1 MFDIGFID
9 LPDQRYD
16 SYAGARQDH
25 TRRAGHERT
34 AAQET
39 SHALPAAAA
48 LAAFLCHAC
57 LGEPHF
63 QPAVGVVMLNN
74 TASPTPPR
82 QGVYARLMAAC
93 AALSA
98 LLFGALGLLVFLD
111 VLLRNLGI
119 VNLPWGLEVSEYLL
133 MSAAFAAAPWLLYH
147 GDHIRVD
154 ILVRALPVGAQRVLD
169 ALSNLF
175 GLAVCAVLA
184 WEAAGSARDA
194 ALQGA
199 LTYKVLVFPEW
210 WLTTPMIASFVL
222 MTVEFARRLVRP
234 SVAGAR

>member
-1 MFDIGFID
+1 MAAPAAFTCHVCLFAPG
-9 LPDQRYD
+9 LHGAVEMAML
-16 SYAGARQDH
+16 SSAGA
-25 TRRAGHERT
+25 A
-34 AAQET
+34 
-39 SHALPAAAA
+39 
-48 LAAFLCHAC
+48 
-57 LGEPHF
+57 
-63 QPAVGVVMLNN
+63 
-74 TASPTPPR
+74 TPPR
-82 QGVYARLMAAC
+82 RGAYARLMAAC
-93 AALSA
+93 GALSA
-98 LLFGALGLLVFLD
+98 LLFAALGLLVFLD

-133 MSAAFAAAPWLLYH
+133 MSAAFASAPWLLYH

-210 WLTTPMIASFVL
+210 WLTMPMIASFAL
-222 MTVEFARRLVRP
+222 MAVEFARRLVRP
-234 SVAGAR
+234 PVAGVQ